1 MERSIIRALL
11 CIAQAWEWCARRE
24 LAPPRKYLLLP
35 SSDRAACIL
44 SVYATIAQPGAV
56 SAIRLFKPEK
66 QFRALSRN
74 NIAPV
79 FPILF
84 CRWHSRNA
92 VCGTRSPGRA
102 NYRIALCNI

>member
-11 CIAQAWEWCARRE
+11 CIAQAWEWYVRRE
-24 LAPPRKYLLLP
+24 LAPPRRWYPLLP
-35 SSDRAACIL
+35 SSDRATCIL

-74 NIAPV
+74 NIA
-79 FPILF
+79 
-84 CRWHSRNA
+84 RRYSRSSFVA
-92 VCGTRSPGRA
+92 GTRETQYAVLAAPA
-102 NYRIALCNI
+102 ALTIG